1 MFKRRPNPK
10 KSILSS
16 TALACALYVDVTPTL
31 ADETNQSLPTAM
43 PAMAGPLTPNPKPT
57 TLDAGPFGNVFITGA
72 LTGFALSQSN
82 ATAGD
87 SSALIDLTNAQVFA
101 QKTDGV
107 VQFFVQGG
115 VYSLPAL
122 GIPYVNAIKTTSD
135 LWGPLP
141 QAFIKFAV
149 NDNWSIMAGKL
160 PSLAG
165 LEYTFSFQNVDVERG
180 LLWNQTSSVSRGVQ
194 VNYTSGPIS
203 LASSWND
210 GFYSNQLSWLSG
222 SATWKLDSANSFTVV
237 WAANTQTSTVSTTAT
252 PVLQN
257 NSRIYD
263 VIYTYSSGPWTLSP
277 YVQDTSV
284 PRLPSLGV
292 LHSAETYGAA
302 LLVNYMFDAA
312 SKIGNLSLSG
322 FSLPFRLEYIAS
334 TGSLTDG
341 APNLMYGPGSAAW
354 SITVTPT
361 YQYQRY
367 FTRVEFSYVAASHAT
382 PGLAFGPTGSNTTQ
396 ARFLL
401 ESGLLF

>member
-1 MFKRRPNPK
+1 MLKRRPKPK
-10 KSILSS
+10 KSILSG
-16 TALACALYVDVTPTL
+16 LACALYVGVTPTL

-43 PAMAGPLTPNPKPT
+43 PAMAGPLTSNPKPT

-87 SSALIDLTNAQVFA
+87 SSALVDLTNAQVFA

-115 VYSLPAL
+115 VYSLPAV
-122 GIPYVNAIKTTSD
+122 GIPYVNAIQTTHD

-141 QAFIKFAV
+141 QAFVKLAP

-165 LEYTFSFQNVDVERG
+165 LEYTFSFQNLDVDRG
-180 LLWNQTSSVSRGVQ
+180 LLWNQTSSVSRGIQ
-194 VNYTSGPIS
+194 VNYSSGPIS
-203 LASSWND
+203 LASSWTD
-210 GFYSNQLSWLSG
+210 GFYSNQLTWFSG
-222 SATWKLDSANSFTVV
+222 SATWKVDSANSFAVV

-277 YVQDTSV
+277 YLQYTYV
-284 PRLPSLGV
+284 PRLPSIGV
-292 LHSAETYGAA
+292 LHNAETYGAA
-302 LLVNYMFDAA
+302 LLVNYIF
-312 SKIGNLSLSG
+312 GNLSLSG

-334 TGSLTDG
+334 TGSLADG
-341 APNLMYGPGSAAW
+341 APNTTSK
-354 SITVTPT
+354 
-361 YQYQRY
+361 
-367 FTRVEFSYVAASHAT
+367 AT
-382 PGLAFGPTGSNTTQ
+382 
-396 ARFLL
+396 
-401 ESGLLF
+401 